1 MGVIEVKL
9 KKGKNLARALALCLV
24 LGVAGMGTTA
34 MAATYDATNGPDPT
48 YQADMSRGAD
58 NFYKSDKVNIQK
70 VSYNNQYGM
79 KIVANLITP
88 KDMKADKKYPAIVVG
103 APMGAVKEQSATLYA
118 TKLAEDGFVTL
129 AFDQSFWGESDGTPR
144 QAVDTNVYDEAFSAA
159 VDYLGTRSFVDRER
173 IGALGIC
180 GSGSFSINAAKIDPR
195 IKAIAT
201 VSMYDMGTANRW
213 GLKHSQTL
221 EQRKAILE
229 QAAQQRYGEFE
240 GGKTEYTSGTA
251 YVIDEN
257 SPAVAKE
264 FFDYYRTPRG
274 YSANTTTQP
283 TLISNVKFMNYYPF
297 NDIETI
303 SPRPMLFIAGDQAHS
318 REFSE
323 EAYKLAAEPKEL
335 YIVPN
340 AGHVDLYDRT
350 DVIPFDKL
358 DAFFEKSLSK

>member
-58 NFYKSDKVNIQK
+58 NFYKSDKVNVQK

-88 KDMKADKKYPAIVVG
+88 KDMKADEKYPAIVVG

-180 GSGSFSINAAKIDPR
+180 GSGSFSISAAKIDPR

-283 TLISNVKFMNYYPF
+283 YDT
-297 NDIETI
+297 
-303 SPRPMLFIAGDQAHS
+303 
-318 REFSE
+318 
-323 EAYKLAAEPKEL
+323 AYT
-335 YIVPN
+335 
-340 AGHVDLYDRT
+340 H
-350 DVIPFDKL
+350 
-358 DAFFEKSLSK
+358 